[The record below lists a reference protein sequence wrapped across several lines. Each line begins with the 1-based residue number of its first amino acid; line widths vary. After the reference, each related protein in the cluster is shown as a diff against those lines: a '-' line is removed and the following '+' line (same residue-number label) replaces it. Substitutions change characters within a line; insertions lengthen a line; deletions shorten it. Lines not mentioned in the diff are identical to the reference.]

1 MNLVR
6 RAPSRAWSVTPW
18 AFSESTSLL
27 RNSMNWLSCS
37 ELPTAALYDP
47 MLRIQF
53 SLSSRFVN
61 TPVEN

>member
-6 RAPSRAWSVTPW
+6 RAPSRAWSAAPW

-27 RNSMNWLSCS
+27 RNSINWLSCS
-37 ELPTAALYDP
+37 ELPIAALYDP